1 MPTSPPS
8 ITTLPAAPDPS
19 NRSTFNSLAYPW
31 SAALPTFGT
40 EVSAVAVNVKANA
53 DEAAAQVTLAA
64 DQVALAADQVALAAD
79 QVGLAA
85 AQVPL
90 AAAQVA
96 LATTQADNAAASAAA
111 ADLSVIAAAAAT
123 GALLWVSGTSY
134 TAGTSVVYS
143 PINFLTY
150 RRIVSGAGT
159 TDPSLDPTNWQSL
172 MPYQVGGQIYSSLNF
187 GGF

>member
-8 ITTLPAAPDPS
+8 ITALPAAPDPS

-40 EVSAVAVNVKANA
+40 EVSAVAANVKANA
-53 DEAAAQVTLAA
+53 DEAQASAEDAADQVGLAAAQVTLAA
-64 DQVALAADQVALAAD
+64 DQVGLAADQVGLAAD

-85 AQVPL
+85 AQVGL
-90 AAAQVA
+90 
-96 LATTQADNAAASAAA
+96 AAASAAA

-159 TDPSLDPTNWQSL
+159 TDPSLDPTNWQAL
-172 MPYQVGGQIYSSLNF
+172 MPYQVGGQIYTALNF